1 MLDYSKQ
8 LFIFYAHEAKV
19 PRSSRI
25 GLYETVLSPHIVR
38 HYCVWCGSISK
49 LCASRIFQ

>member
-1 MLDYSKQ
+1 MLDYLKQ

-19 PRSSRI
+19 PRFSRI
-25 GLYETVLSPHIVR
+25 GLYETVLSPHIIC
-38 HYCVWCGSISK
+38 HYCVRRGSISK